1 VMNRDEFSF
10 TRRQWLLS
18 LGGGVALAGWSG
30 MELEAAAS
38 QATSQAAFQATS
50 QATASAALPP
60 GIYEASREH
69 LGHALA
75 DRGAFARLPA
85 DSEIEIVRPRS
96 GRYQPTFFTQTQ
108 FPVIRR
114 ITGLLL
120 GEPETAAIVDEIAE
134 WIDLTASD
142 STAVRAAAHA
152 LSPAHRI
159 LAMHHFGAQA
169 VRRLED
175 FDRQKI
181 SHEGLAWLD
190 AQSHGRTFA
199 ALDEPDQLAILESI
213 SDDRHGAKTEN
224 AGTRFFQYMKERVIH
239 GFYTSRAGLDELG
252 YRGNAFYAS
261 PPGCENL
268 YA

>member
-1 VMNRDEFSF
+1 MNREESAL

-30 MELEAAAS
+30 MDLEAAS
-38 QATSQAAFQATS
+38 QAS
-50 QATASAALPP
+50 SAALPP

-75 DRGAFARLPA
+75 DRGGFARLPA

-96 GRYQPTFFTQTQ
+96 GRFQPAFFTQTQ
-108 FPVIRR
+108 YPVIRR
-114 ITGLLL
+114 LVGLLL
-120 GEPETAAIVDEIAE
+120 GEPEAAVIVDEIAE

-142 STAVRAAAHA
+142 SAAVRAAAHA
-152 LSPAHRI
+152 LSPAHHT
-159 LAMHHFGAQA
+159 LAVHYYGAQA
-169 VRRLED
+169 VRRLEE
-175 FDRQKI
+175 FDPQKI
-181 SHEGLAWLD
+181 SREGLAWLD
-190 AQSHGRTFA
+190 TQSHERHGRTFV
-199 ALDEPDQLAILESI
+199 ALDEPAQVAILESI
-213 SDDRHGAKTEN
+213 SDNRPDLKAEN
-224 AGTRFFQYMKERVIH
+224 AGTRFFHYMKERVIH

-261 PPGCENL
+261 PPGCEHL

>member
-1 VMNRDEFSF
+1 VLNRDESTF

-38 QATSQAAFQATS
+38 QAASQARS
-50 QATASAALPP
+50 SAALPP

-85 DSEIEIVRPRS
+85 GSEIEIVRPRS
-96 GRYQPTFFTQTQ
+96 GSYQPAFFTQAQ
-108 FPVIRR
+108 YPVIRR
-114 ITGLLL
+114 LIGLLL

-142 STAVRAAAHA
+142 SAAVRAAAHA
-152 LSPAHRI
+152 LSPAHHT
-159 LAMHHFGAQA
+159 LAIHHFGAQA

-175 FDRQKI
+175 FDPQKI
-181 SHEGLAWLD
+181 SREGLAWLD
-190 AQSHGRTFA
+190 AQSQQRRGRTFA
-199 ALDEPDQLAILESI
+199 ALDEPDQLAILENI
-213 SDDRHGAKTEN
+213 SDDRQGVKTEN
-224 AGTRFFQYMKERVIH
+224 AGTRFFQCMKERVIH
-239 GFYTSRAGLDELG
+239 GFYTSRAGLEELG